1 MLFQGRGWNPPAPGK
16 TNRRYITK
24 CLTIFNQSDM
34 TPFRG
39 VWSHFTKRFLRCFTL
54 LLNLPINL
62 LSALFFPQACMEM
75 AQEEIQ
81 ENRSRDGREEEPSQ
95 AEKQFLKELY
105 MFMRRRDT
113 PIERI
118 PNLGFK
124 QSKYG

>member
-1 MLFQGRGWNPPAPGK
+1 MGTAQG
-16 TNRRYITK
+16 
-24 CLTIFNQSDM
+24 
-34 TPFRG
+34 
-39 VWSHFTKRFLRCFTL
+39 
-54 LLNLPINL
+54 
-62 LSALFFPQACMEM
+62 
-75 AQEEIQ
+75 EIQ
-81 ENRSRDGREEEPSQ
+81 ENGSTDGREEEPSQ

>member
-1 MLFQGRGWNPPAPGK
+1 METAQG
-16 TNRRYITK
+16 
-24 CLTIFNQSDM
+24 
-34 TPFRG
+34 
-39 VWSHFTKRFLRCFTL
+39 
-54 LLNLPINL
+54 
-62 LSALFFPQACMEM
+62 
-75 AQEEIQ
+75 EIQ
-81 ENRSRDGREEEPSQ
+81 ENGGTDGREEEPSQ